1 MQRIKGGALK
11 ARLAFVEEQLGSA
24 VAERVRQRLGES
36 ERHDLGGLLAT
47 KWYPLT
53 LQLRLDEAIAAEA
66 GGAREQVFRQLGAA
80 SAERNLTGAHRDFL
94 APGDPLAFLERAP
107 LVYSFYYD
115 QGRRTFEKLS
125 AHEGRITTFD
135 APHVSAEDCLTICGW
150 YTKALE
156 MCGAQEAS
164 VVEEECRARGGK
176 VCRYR
181 VKWS

>member
-11 ARLAFVEEQLGSA
+11 ARLAFVEERMGAEALGRVLGR
-24 VAERVRQRLGES
+24 VAEG
-36 ERHDLGGLLAT
+36 ERHELAGLLAT

-94 APGDPLAFLERAP
+94 APGDPLAFLERVP

-125 AHEGRITTFD
+125 EREGRITTFD

-156 MCGAQEAS
+156 MCGAKAAR

-181 VKWS
+181 VSWS

>member
-1 MQRIKGGALK
+1 VQRIKGGALK
-11 ARLAFVEEQLGSA
+11 ARLAFVEERMGAEALGRVLGR
-24 VAERVRQRLGES
+24 VAEG
-36 ERHDLGGLLAT
+36 ERHELGGLLAT

-94 APGDPLAFLERAP
+94 APGDPLAFLERVP

-125 AHEGRITTFD
+125 EREGRITTFD

-156 MCGAQEAS
+156 MCGAKAAR

-181 VKWS
+181 VSWS